1 MIRLASV
8 TTLRGSRRAD
18 TGSGAA
24 AFVLLLVLII
34 IGYILAVDPL
44 FRDELLNGG
53 NRTGNGGPG
62 SGGTVQSITLL
73 HKEPGRLELLK
84 DDHSTQVIDS
94 LRIEEKEEAI
104 TVLKDRT
111 VFVDNGLFTEQS
123 DELVFALTDP
133 AQSDLVL
140 SFQARTREGRLV
152 IQLNGKVV
160 FSEEMSGPTPNPIP
174 LPKEY
179 LKENN
184 VLSFRVSGPGFA
196 FWTRNKY
203 LLEKVQVAGQF
214 RNVRDL
220 SASRNFIVHTDDL
233 LNTKE
238 VRLDF
243 TPVCLVRK
251 DQGSITLSVND
262 RVVSEGLPV
271 CDSPQSVRFTSD
283 KLVTGDNIIR
293 AQAASGKY
301 VLEPVKVTLLFKEP
315 SQPSYFFDL
324 NAARLT
330 DITSSSS
337 TANLKLAFVDDSQHS
352 LTIYVNGHA
361 IHVDGTGQRFSY
373 NVESFLQE
381 GTNAVKVVPQS
392 SGIGL
397 LSLDI
402 VVE

>member
-1 MIRLASV
+1 M
-8 TTLRGSRRAD
+8 
-18 TGSGAA
+18 
-24 AFVLLLVLII
+24 
-34 IGYILAVDPL
+34 
-44 FRDELLNGG
+44 
-53 NRTGNGGPG
+53 
-62 SGGTVQSITLL
+62 
-73 HKEPGRLELLK
+73 
-84 DDHSTQVIDS
+84 
-94 LRIEEKEEAI
+94 
-104 TVLKDRT
+104 
-111 VFVDNGLFTEQS
+111 FTEQS